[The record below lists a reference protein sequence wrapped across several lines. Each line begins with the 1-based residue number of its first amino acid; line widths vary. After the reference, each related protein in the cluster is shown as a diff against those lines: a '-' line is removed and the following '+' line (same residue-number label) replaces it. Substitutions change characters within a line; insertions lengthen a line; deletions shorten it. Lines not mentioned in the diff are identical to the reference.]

1 MLIDPSLFEQIVAG
15 LPDAVTVQDRNFMIV
30 FQNTAI
36 RKRFGSHIG
45 EECFRVYE
53 GRDRMCEGCGLQEVF
68 STGQPALTVRTAT
81 EEDGTT
87 SMWEN
92 SCFPLFD
99 TSGEIVAGMEICRN
113 VTDELTERKLM
124 EDALFFVAQRGWLSG
139 AENFFTAL
147 AQFLGES
154 LHMDY
159 VIVSEL
165 GEKSNIAET
174 LALYARGAIVANM
187 SYALTGTPC
196 ENVMGR
202 HLCAYPQDVQQL
214 FPEDT
219 LLAEMGVE
227 SYIGIPLWD
236 SFGRPIGLIAVMDGK
251 PLTVT
256 KTATQLLQLVATR
269 AAAELERARSD
280 RILRAR
286 EREFRTLAENSP
298 DNIARYDA
306 DCRTVYI
313 NPALEKTLGLSAS
326 KRLGKTPLEV
336 PGIDEV
342 RAYQEKVAGVLATG
356 RASEMDL
363 VLPDRGEG
371 VRYHNVRFV
380 AERGEDGAISGVLT
394 IGRDITERRVAE
406 EERNAN
412 LRFFECMDRVN
423 RAIQGPDDLE
433 RMMSDVLD
441 VVLSVFG
448 CDRAYLLFP
457 CDPGAKRWW
466 IPMERTR
473 PEYPGV
479 NGLGVKIP
487 MDPGV
492 AESLR
497 RLLAAKGPVR
507 FGPGTDNP
515 LPTEIAEQ
523 YGIKCFMAMAIY
535 PKVDKPWQ
543 FGIHQCSHV
552 RRWTVE
558 EERLFEA
565 IGRRLADGI
574 SILVSHR
581 ELKDNLAKLEEAQRI
596 AHIGYWDRDLAE
608 GRIVL
613 AAEACRIFGIAE
625 QGSVFPLEQWH
636 ERWLGL
642 IHPED
647 RPRAERAAMEA
658 LRGGPRYNLE
668 YRIVKPSGELRFI
681 HSEADVTFDETGRP
695 VRMLGMM
702 QDITDQVQAEAELRK
717 LFQAIEQSPVSI
729 VITDTKGRIEFVNG
743 KFCEISGYSRDEA
756 LGQNPRIFK
765 TGETSAEEYRR
776 LWQTI
781 SAGKVWSGQ
790 FLNRKKNG
798 ELFWEH
804 ATIAPVRNMQGR
816 IAHYVAVKEDITE
829 RKRLEEQLHQAQ
841 KLESIGRLAG
851 GIAHDFNNMLAV
863 ILGQTELAMNEMQP
877 EHPLHAHLRQ
887 ILKATERSTELTR
900 QLLAF
905 ARKQVIAPKSI
916 DLNDTLTG
924 MLKMLR
930 RLIGEEIDLAWIP
943 ERQPLPVFMDP
954 SQVDQILVNLC
965 INARDAI
972 SGVGKVTI
980 ETHRIDIDET
990 YCADHAEA
998 IPGRYVLLAV
1008 SDNGRGMD
1016 KPTMERIFEPF
1027 FTTKGVGH
1035 GTGLGLA
1042 TVYGIVKQNQGFV
1055 NVYSEPAQGTTFK
1068 IYLPRMAEDAAPDRG
1083 ECPAESIAPGDE
1095 TILLVE
1101 DEPGILEIARQMLE
1115 SRGYRVLTAATPGE
1129 AIGIVREFADAIHL
1143 LISDV
1148 VMPEMNGPELK
1159 MQISTMSPETRCLYI
1174 SGYPTNVIVR
1184 HGVLKEGVHFLQ
1196 KPFSLEALARKVRE
1210 VIDGAA

>member
-1 MLIDPSLFEQIVAG
+1 MVIDPSLFEQIIDV
-15 LPDAVTVQDRNFMIV
+15 LPEAVTVQDRNYKVIY
-30 FQNTAI
+30 QNTAV

-45 EECFRVYE
+45 KDCFRVYE
-53 GRDRMCEGCGLQEVF
+53 GRDRICEGCGLEEVF
-68 STGQPALTVRTAT
+68 STGKPALAVRTVG

-87 SMWEN
+87 SSWEC
-92 SCFPLFD
+92 SCMPLFD

-113 VTDELTERKLM
+113 VTDEVTERKRM
-124 EDALFFVAQRGWLSG
+124 EDALYFVAQRGWLSG

-165 GEKSNIAET
+165 SENSDMAET
-174 LALYARGAIVANM
+174 LALYARGAIVPNM
-187 SYALTGTPC
+187 QYALTGTPC

-202 HLCAYPQDVQQL
+202 QLCAYPQDVQQL

-236 SFGRPIGLIAVMDGK
+236 SFGRPIGLIAVMDGE

-256 KTATQLLQLVATR
+256 KAATQLLQLVATR

-313 NPALEKTLGLSAS
+313 NPALEKTLGLPAS
-326 KRLGKTPLEV
+326 ERLGKTPLEV

-356 RASEMDL
+356 AATEMDL

-380 AERGEDGAISGVLT
+380 AERGDDGAISGVLT
-394 IGRDITERRVAE
+394 IGRDITERRIAE

-423 RAIQGPDDLE
+423 RAIQGADDLE

-457 CDPGAKRWW
+457 CAPGAKCWW

-479 NGLGVKIP
+479 NELGVKIL
-487 MDPGV
+487 MDPGG

-497 RLLAAKGPVR
+497 RLLAARGPVR

-523 YGIKCFMAMAIY
+523 YGIKCFLAMAIC
-535 PKVDKPWQ
+535 PRVDQPWQ

-608 GRIVL
+608 GRVVL

-625 QGSVFPLEQWH
+625 QESVFALEQWH

-647 RPRAERAAMEA
+647 RLRAEQAAEEA
-658 LRGGPRYNLE
+658 LQGGPRYDIE
-668 YRIVKPSGELRFI
+668 YRIVKPCGEVRFI
-681 HSEADVTFDETGRP
+681 HSEANVTFDETGRP
-695 VRMLGMM
+695 ARMLGMM
-702 QDITDQVQAEAELRK
+702 QDITGQVQAEAELRK
-717 LFQAIEQSPVSI
+717 LYQAIEQSPVSI
-729 VITDTKGRIEFVNG
+729 VITDTKGRIEFVNS
-743 KFCEISGYSRDEA
+743 KFCEISGYSRGEA

-765 TGETSAEEYRR
+765 TGKTSDEEYRR

-781 SAGKVWSGQ
+781 CAGKVWSGQ

-804 ATIAPVRNMQGR
+804 ATIAPVRDMQRR

-877 EHPLHAHLRQ
+877 GHPLHLHLQQ
-887 ILKATERSTELTR
+887 ILKATERSAELTR
-900 QLLAF
+900 QLLALP
-905 ARKQVIAPKSI
+905 ANRSSPPNQSI
-916 DLNDTLTG
+916 
-924 MLKMLR
+924 
-930 RLIGEEIDLAWIP
+930 
-943 ERQPLPVFMDP
+943 
-954 SQVDQILVNLC
+954 
-965 INARDAI
+965 
-972 SGVGKVTI
+972 
-980 ETHRIDIDET
+980 
-990 YCADHAEA
+990 
-998 IPGRYVLLAV
+998 
-1008 SDNGRGMD
+1008 
-1016 KPTMERIFEPF
+1016 
-1027 FTTKGVGH
+1027 
-1035 GTGLGLA
+1035 
-1042 TVYGIVKQNQGFV
+1042 
-1055 NVYSEPAQGTTFK
+1055 
-1068 IYLPRMAEDAAPDRG
+1068 
-1083 ECPAESIAPGDE
+1083 
-1095 TILLVE
+1095 
-1101 DEPGILEIARQMLE
+1101 
-1115 SRGYRVLTAATPGE
+1115 
-1129 AIGIVREFADAIHL
+1129 
-1143 LISDV
+1143 
-1148 VMPEMNGPELK
+1148 
-1159 MQISTMSPETRCLYI
+1159 
-1174 SGYPTNVIVR
+1174 
-1184 HGVLKEGVHFLQ
+1184 
-1196 KPFSLEALARKVRE
+1196 
-1210 VIDGAA
+1210 